1 MNYKLGYKMNLREDI
16 PELDINIM
24 QDSFS
29 DKKWIET
36 IKKLPIVDLKTSVS
50 TGSFFVIIF

>member
-1 MNYKLGYKMNLREDI
+1 MNYKLGYKMNLREYI

-36 IKKLPIVDLKTSVS
+36 IKKLY
-50 TGSFFVIIF
+50 